1 MGIETSRRYAILGTG
16 ALGGFYGACLQ
27 RAGAEVHFLVRSD
40 YETVRQHG
48 LTIESPDG
56 GFVLP
61 QVHAYQ
67 SVADMPRCDV
77 VVVALKS
84 THNHLLPNLLP
95 SVLAEDGVVL
105 VLQNG
110 LGIEPAVAQWVGATR
125 VMGGLCFICSNKI
138 GPGHIR
144 HLDYKQISLG
154 DYGQGYAAQGITP
167 RMQAIAQDFE
177 RASIPIA
184 LEPDLFQARWKK
196 LVWNIPF
203 NGLSVVLD
211 ATTDAMMADPQ
222 TLALAEHLMQE
233 VVAGA
238 RSVGREVPQ
247 SFVQTMLEHTRQM
260 KPYRTS
266 MKIDYDEHRPLEL
279 EAIFGQ
285 PLRYAQHAGQEL
297 PRIQMLYQQ
306 LRFLDRRNR
315 PLSE

>member
-1 MGIETSRRYAILGTG
+1 MEAEAFRRYAILGTG
-16 ALGGFYGACLQ
+16 ALGGFYGARLQ
-27 RAGAEVHFLVRSD
+27 RAGAEVHFLVHSD
-40 YETVRQHG
+40 YETVCLHG
-48 LTIESPDG
+48 LTIESLDG
-56 GFVLP
+56 DFVLP

-67 SVADMPRCDV
+67 TVADMPRCEV
-77 VVVALKS
+77 VIVALKT
-84 THNHLLPNLLP
+84 THNHLLPKLLP
-95 SVLAEDGVVL
+95 SVLADDGVVL

-110 LGIEPAVAQWVGATR
+110 LGIESAVAEWVGSTR
-125 VMGGLCFICSNKI
+125 VMGGLCFICSNKV

-144 HLDYKQISLG
+144 HLDYKRISLG
-154 DYGQGYAAQGITP
+154 DYGEGYAAQGITP
-167 RMQAIAQDFE
+167 RMQAIAHDFE
-177 RASIPIA
+177 RADIPIE

-211 ATTDAMMADPQ
+211 ATTDAMMANPQ

-233 VVAGA
+233 VVTGA
-238 RSVGREVPQ
+238 RAVGREVPQ
-247 SFVQTMLEHTRQM
+247 SFIQTMLEHTRQM

-285 PLRYAQHAGQEL
+285 PLRYAQQAGQEL

-306 LRFLDRRNR
+306 LQFLDHRNR
-315 PLSE
+315 PH